1 MGLSDGLAW
10 KARSGARDGF
20 LWKAKVPTVLDMR
33 GSNPLSRSKRFTRGR
48 SINYKIYSN
57 MQKLIKELQNLYSW
71 NQFYQARTMRKEMK
85 TCQLQIKGKKQEIN
99 EFKMAQKA
107 KRGGKK

>member
-1 MGLSDGLAW
+1 M
-10 KARSGARDGF
+10 
-20 LWKAKVPTVLDMR
+20 TVLDMR

>member
-1 MGLSDGLAW
+1 
-10 KARSGARDGF
+10 
-20 LWKAKVPTVLDMR
+20 MR

-71 NQFYQARTMRKEMK
+71 NQFYQNRTMRKEMK
-85 TCQLQIKGKKQEIN
+85 TCQLQINGKKQEIN
-99 EFKMAQKA
+99 EFKMAQK
-107 KRGGKK
+107 KKKGGKK

>member
-1 MGLSDGLAW
+1 
-10 KARSGARDGF
+10 
-20 LWKAKVPTVLDMR
+20 
-33 GSNPLSRSKRFTRGR
+33 
-48 SINYKIYSN
+48 

-85 TCQLQIKGKKQEIN
+85 MCQLQIKGKKQEIN

>member
-1 MGLSDGLAW
+1 
-10 KARSGARDGF
+10 
-20 LWKAKVPTVLDMR
+20 
-33 GSNPLSRSKRFTRGR
+33 
-48 SINYKIYSN
+48 

-85 TCQLQIKGKKQEIN
+85 ICQLQIKGKKQEIN
-99 EFKMAQKA
+99 ELKVAQKA

>member
-1 MGLSDGLAW
+1 
-10 KARSGARDGF
+10 
-20 LWKAKVPTVLDMR
+20 
-33 GSNPLSRSKRFTRGR
+33 
-48 SINYKIYSN
+48 

-71 NQFYQARTMRKEMK
+71 NQFYQARTMREEMK
-85 TCQLQIKGKKQEIN
+85 TCQLQIKGKEQEIN

>member
-1 MGLSDGLAW
+1 
-10 KARSGARDGF
+10 
-20 LWKAKVPTVLDMR
+20 
-33 GSNPLSRSKRFTRGR
+33 
-48 SINYKIYSN
+48 

-85 TCQLQIKGKKQEIN
+85 KCQIQINGKQRQIN

>member
-1 MGLSDGLAW
+1 
-10 KARSGARDGF
+10 
-20 LWKAKVPTVLDMR
+20 
-33 GSNPLSRSKRFTRGR
+33 
-48 SINYKIYSN
+48 

-107 KRGGKK
+107 KKGGKK